1 MTEGFR
7 IYTTKPTQD
16 FNNHLSIEGNN
27 RIIFSGPFGS
37 GKTTFL
43 KEYFKEKKDYEVFH
57 LFPVNYSVSS
67 NGDIFELIKFDLLFE
82 LLGKDIDLEKEDFS
96 KQMTLQMF
104 LLNNQLDVAK
114 TFYESIKPLFEGVS
128 KTGKDVTE
136 IFNPIS
142 KLYEKWEKYHAEI
155 QVDERKGVFAYLES
169 FTKKP
174 GSAHEED
181 IFTQII
187 RNLLNQIKEN
197 GKKTI
202 LIIDDL
208 DRIDPEHIFRL
219 LNIFAAH
226 FDSPTYKCE
235 ENKFGFNQIMLVCD
249 LNNIR
254 NIFFHK
260 YGQNVDF
267 TGYIDKFYSKDVF
280 VFDNLKVIEDT
291 TENVLNSIEFC
302 DVSKICL
309 QSGDKHKEIVFMV
322 LKELIRSHSLN
333 LRNLGKVW
341 KLKYIFQSKEIVCI
355 NSRRMSSS
363 QFYELILIDFLIS
376 FFGDIENL
384 KTAVT
389 KTVNSNIIP
398 RHNKNNQYECA
409 TILTLILQET
419 HFFETINVTRN
430 ATHILK
436 VPNFSFKL
444 GHDYHSN
451 LYFINADQPQPEHGD
466 INTNFFDLLLKVIEM
481 AQTKN
486 YIN

>member
-7 IYTTKPTQD
+7 LDTTKPTDD
-16 FNNHLSIEGNN
+16 FNRHLSIEGNN

-43 KEYFKEKKDYEVFH
+43 KEYFESKEDYEVFH

-82 LLGKDIDLEKEDFS
+82 LLGKDVDLEKEDFS

-104 LLNNQLDVAK
+104 LLNNQLDVAT
-114 TFYESIKPLFEGVS
+114 TFYDSIKPLFEGIS
-128 KTGKDVTE
+128 KIGKDVTE

-142 KLYEKWEKYHAEI
+142 KLYEKWKKYHAEI
-155 QVDERKGVFAYLES
+155 QVDEKKGILAYLES
-169 FTKKP
+169 FTKEA
-174 GSAHEED
+174 GSIHEED

-187 RNLLNQIKEN
+187 RNLLNQIKEK

-226 FDSPTYKCE
+226 FDSPSYRCE
-235 ENKFGFNQIMLVCD
+235 ENKFGFSQIMLVCD

-254 NIFFHK
+254 NIFFNK

-280 VFDNLKVIEDT
+280 VFDNLRIVEDT
-291 TENVLNSIEFC
+291 ILNVLKSIQYC
-302 DVSKICL
+302 NISKIHIA
-309 QSGDKHKEIVFMV
+309 GMGKHRGLI
-322 LKELIRSHSLN
+322 LKILEELVRSHSLN
-333 LRNLGKVW
+333 LRDLEKVW
-341 KLKYIFQSKEIVCI
+341 KLKYTFQSKEILCV
-355 NSRRMSSS
+355 NLRKMYSL
-363 QFYELILIDFLIS
+363 QFYELILIDFLAS
-376 FFGDIENL
+376 FFGDVENL
-384 KTAVT
+384 KMAVT
-389 KTVNSNIIP
+389 KTINSNIFSGY
-398 RHNKNNQYECA
+398 NKNNQYECA
-409 TILTLILQET
+409 TILTLILQDV
-419 HFFETINVTRN
+419 HFFETKRDFN

-444 GHDYHSN
+444 EYDHDSD
-451 LYFINADQPQPEHGD
+451 LCFINADQPRPEHEN
-466 INTNFFDLLLKVIEM
+466 INTNFFELFLKVIEM